1 MKKVCISYFCYQRL
15 AGTDQMNQTDQ
26 FITHL
31 GAEHNVTGS
40 CHFFQVNGLN
50 IMVDCGIAQ
59 GKDHVIPMEAW
70 PVSPSQMNY
79 LFLTHAHIDHIGR
92 VPELVQ
98 RGFKGEVIAT
108 HATKAL
114 LEPMLQ
120 DAMSFSDM
128 TEDQAS
134 KILETIDDLSW
145 GFEYDQYFDL
155 KSGIRFKLGRAGH
168 ILGSCFIRFEIPNDS
183 SETRNPFPVI
193 STVPPVISSKARNL
207 PINHSKSKTQN
218 SFSIVFSGDLGACN
232 TPILPDPDIPEPC
245 DLLIMESTY
254 GDRYHEDRKQRTK
267 RLGEILTRALSDGG
281 KVFVPA
287 FSLGRTQELIYEIDR
302 LFSDPQFKTQ
312 NSKLKIPVFIDSPLG
327 LKITKI
333 YSSLSEYWDKE
344 AKEILESGDHPIDF
358 DHLYAV
364 ENHKDHLRLMEMPG
378 PAVII
383 AGSGMCTGGR
393 IIDHLKAGL
402 EDPKNDVFFVGYQ
415 ASGTPGRDIVKY
427 SQRPG
432 GYVNLDGERIFIRAG
447 IHTLTGYSAHADQND
462 LIEWVKSMPEKPG
475 KIKLVHGEPEAQQTL
490 KNRLLQLGYVV

>member
-312 NSKLKIPVFIDSPLG
+312 NSRLKIPVFIDSPLG